1 MKKYIFALAAALLVA
16 CPAKAAVLTN
26 TVTNNTA
33 VRTVTTTL
41 VTTTV
46 QLEKTG
52 TDLETR
58 TINPQPEPPK
68 TIDITPVT
76 QDQAT
81 QLNSQVPGTS
91 NEGVQNTIDNA
102 LQRVMLNPQPEP
114 PAPANIL
121 GDKVEIENQITGASI
136 PNFSQTVK
144 LGGTVEMKNEQTLYS
159 ENGKSYELKSMPAVY
174 YQKLTANLVKNGIG
188 EGSVKSL
195 ELKTVDNKPVY
206 EIQVNEPVKWF
217 GLFKGNIVTKVTVA
231 ADKELVQ
238 QVKRPW
244 YSFLLSVTNMQ
255 DAVELLPN
263 LRVSELKITP
273 SSYKEGDNIKIEA
286 TIINDGPGF
295 AVGGCDIINGGGLKI
310 ASYVDGYLYQWY
322 CMFLALKPG
331 ETMPVF
337 FHWDKVMCNHKFSV
351 KIDTAGSMEE
361 TDETDNET
369 AVVTSCQ

>member
-1 MKKYIFALAAALLVA
+1 MQKYIFALAAALLVA

-33 VRTVTTTL
+33 VRTVSTSVEL
-41 VTTTV
+41 
-46 QLEKTG
+46 QKTS

-68 TIDITPVT
+68 TTDITPVT

-81 QLNSQVPGTS
+81 QLDSQVPGTS

-114 PAPANIL
+114 PAPANLL
-121 GDKVEIENQITGASI
+121 GDKVEIQNQISGANIS
-136 PNFSQTVK
+136 NFSQTVK

-174 YQKLTANLVKNGIG
+174 YQKLTANLEKNGIG

-195 ELKTVDNKPVY
+195 ELKTIDNKPVY
-206 EIQVNEPVKWF
+206 EIQVSEPVKWF

-231 ADKELVQ
+231 ADKEQVQ
-238 QVKRPW
+238 AVKRPW
-244 YSFLLSVTNMQ
+244 YSFLLSVTNLK
-255 DAVELLPN
+255 DTVELLPN
-263 LRVSELKITP
+263 LRVAELKITP
-273 SSYKEGDNIKIEA
+273 ASYKEGDDIKIEA

-295 AVGGCDIINGGGLKI
+295 AVGGCDVFNGGGLKI
-310 ASYVDGYLYQWY
+310 ASYVDGYFDHWY
-322 CMFLALKPG
+322 CMFLFLKPG
-331 ETMPVF
+331 ETTPVF

-351 KIDTAGSMEE
+351 KIDTASSMEE

-369 AVVTSCQ
+369 SIVTNCQ